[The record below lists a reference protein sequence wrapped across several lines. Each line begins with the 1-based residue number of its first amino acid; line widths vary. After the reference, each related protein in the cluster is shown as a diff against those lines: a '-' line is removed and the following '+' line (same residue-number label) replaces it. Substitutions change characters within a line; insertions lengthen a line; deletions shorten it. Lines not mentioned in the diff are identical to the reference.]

1 MVSTR
6 LTQCQS
12 VIPNNLRKSSNN
24 DVVRSYY
31 DTNCDSNFQ
40 CDQFKYTKEVIT
52 QYRKIK
58 ENRIT
63 NVLTRQSLVIKS
75 IWDGISC

>member
-31 DTNCDSNFQ
+31 DQ
-40 CDQFKYTKEVIT
+40 CDQFKYTKEIIT

-63 NVLTRQSLVIKS
+63 NVLTRQSVVIKS
-75 IWDGISC
+75 IWDGTSC